1 MRISKSLQTERE
13 AAVMSFFFKNPTAT
27 IREVNAQ
34 LKATYG
40 KAMAAKT
47 IQTIRARVVE
57 HKAAAPSR
65 EFATT
70 LDGTNVSELTA
81 NDLANVLQPVDP
93 GTLMA
98 ILTNEDGIKAV
109 VQEIDES
116 VARMQ
121 TPEARK
127 AVSQLFAEEEA
138 KALETVRAEVK

>member
-70 LDGTNVSELTA
+70 LDGTNVSELTFKDMA
-81 NDLANVLQPVDP
+81 KLVDIVGPLAVPA
-93 GTLMA
+93 TS
-98 ILTNEDGIKAV
+98 TEDGIKAV